1 VMRFFVL
8 IIGAVVALTFAGTAK
23 ATQSKTTI
31 VHATVSAKGCGTTG
45 TECGVGGGGSCL
57 CFAPFWNFA
66 GRVNLSPP
74 FGSFTLA
81 GLYEEGYFP
90 TDPVDDPATYTGPFT
105 YYRTLELVFRAPNGD
120 KLVLE
125 SSSSSNTAPS
135 STLSDGGTV
144 DGTWTVD
151 QAKSTG
157 RYVRFSGSGTYTL
170 SGTVQG
176 TYETFSLALNGSLTY
191 G

>member
-1 VMRFFVL
+1 MMKFFVV
-8 IIGAVVALTFAGTAK
+8 IVGALVALTFAGTGT
-23 ATQSKTTI
+23 ATPSKTTA
-31 VHATVSAKGCGTTG
+31 VHASVSAKGCGTAG
-45 TECGVGGGGSCL
+45 TECGVGGGGSCV

-74 FGSFTLA
+74 LGSFALA

-105 YYRTLELVFRAPNGD
+105 YYRTLELVFSARNGD
-120 KLVLE
+120 QLVLE
-125 SSSSSNTAPS
+125 ASWSSNTAPS

-151 QAKSTG
+151 QTRSTG
-157 RYVRFSGSGTYTL
+157 RYARFTGSGTYTL

-176 TYETFSLALNGSLTY
+176 TYEAFSLALYGSLTF

>member
-1 VMRFFVL
+1 VMKFFVL
-8 IIGAVVALTFAGTAK
+8 IIGAVVALTFAGTVM
-23 ATQSKTTI
+23 ATPSRTTA
-31 VHATVSAKGCGTTG
+31 VHASISATGCGTAG
-45 TECGVGGGGSCL
+45 TDCGVGGGGSCL

-66 GRVNLSPP
+66 GRANLSPP
-74 FGSFTLA
+74 LGSFALA

-105 YYRTLELVFRAPNGD
+105 YYRTLELVFKAPNGN

-135 STLSDGGTV
+135 STLSDGAAV

-157 RYVRFSGSGTYTL
+157 RYVRFTGSGTYSL

-176 TYETFSLALNGSLTY
+176 TYETFSLVLTGSLTY